1 MISILLSFVIVLLVL
16 KGLIGICL
24 RKCKRRWRRLTKIV
38 SFCNKKTLQ
47 RMLTQ
52 TEKINKENL
61 VYVKKHFREC

>member
-1 MISILLSFVIVLLVL
+1 MLTQTEKINKENLVY
-16 KGLIGICL
+16 
-24 RKCKRRWRRLTKIV
+24 V
-38 SFCNKKTLQ
+38 KKTLQ